1 MMRTLLVSFLIA
13 ALLMPVLG
21 KLAVWGHYQANLRY
35 YKEVLCR
42 NQDKPELNCDG
53 HCILAE
59 RLAATQPSPP
69 AAPHGQV
76 MQFELSAFDL
86 GKPITPLTIHT
97 KCSQWLFGEPQA
109 DALPQPALAAI
120 CPPPETV

>member
-1 MMRTLLVSFLIA
+1 MMRRLLVICLSL
-13 ALLMPVLG
+13 ALLMPILG
-21 KLAVWGHYQANLRY
+21 KLVVWGHYQANLRY

-53 HCILAE
+53 QCVLAE
-59 RLAATQPSPP
+59 RLAATQTSPP

-86 GKPITPLTIHT
+86 GKPISPLTIRT
-97 KCSQWLFGEPQA
+97 KYSHLRFAEPRA
-109 DALPQPALAAI
+109 AALPLPVLAAN

>member
-1 MMRTLLVSFLIA
+1 MRRLIA
-13 ALLMPVLG
+13 ILLALVLLLPVLG
-21 KLAVWGHYQANLRY
+21 KLAVWAHYESNLRY
-35 YKEVLCR
+35 YAEVLCR

-86 GKPITPLTIHT
+86 GKPITPLSIHT
-97 KCSQWLFGEPQA
+97 KCSRWLFGELGA
-109 DALPQPALAAI
+109 TTLPLPALAAI
-120 CPPPETV
+120 CPPPEAV

>member
-1 MMRTLLVSFLIA
+1 MMRTLLVAFLIT

-21 KLAVWGHYQANLRY
+21 KLVVWGHYQANLRY

-42 NQDKPELNCDG
+42 NQDKPDMNCDG

-86 GKPITPLTIHT
+86 GQPLTPLTIHT
-97 KCSQWLFGEPQA
+97 KCSALSYGELKA
-109 DALPQPALAAI
+109 AALPLPAHAAI
-120 CPPPETV
+120 SPPPEMV